1 MTLSK
6 PTSAGRTTNTLRD
19 EQKRFTRQR
28 LIDAALEVFA
38 ETGYAAATVEDI
50 TRAAGASRATFYLH
64 FKRKADIVTELLGKV
79 LLPESDT
86 IYEELHE
93 LPDPSWPEVRAFV
106 ESTLTYWDRH
116 RAALDVL
123 RQSFAVDRDEVGE
136 FWSGALEATSKVLAH
151 YLSHLRGV
159 DEATARVR
167 AITLIALL
175 DGVDFYRRLPAVE
188 LDHDTLID
196 TLADFWFAAFQARPE
211 RPEPA
216 PGA

>member
-1 MTLSK
+1 M
-6 PTSAGRTTNTLRD
+6 
-19 EQKRFTRQR
+19 
-28 LIDAALEVFA
+28 
-38 ETGYAAATVEDI
+38 
-50 TRAAGASRATFYLH
+50 
-64 FKRKADIVTELLGKV
+64 
-79 LLPESDT
+79 
-86 IYEELHE
+86 
-93 LPDPSWPEVRAFV
+93 
-106 ESTLTYWDRH
+106 
-116 RAALDVL
+116 
-123 RQSFAVDRDEVGE
+123 
-136 FWSGALEATSKVLAH
+136 LAH

-159 DEATARVR
+159 DEPTARVR